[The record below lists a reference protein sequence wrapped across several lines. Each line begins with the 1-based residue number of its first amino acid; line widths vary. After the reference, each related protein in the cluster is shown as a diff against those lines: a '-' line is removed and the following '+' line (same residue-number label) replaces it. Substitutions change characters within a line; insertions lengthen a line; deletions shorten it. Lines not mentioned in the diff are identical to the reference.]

1 MSMAKPL
8 LWLAVP
14 LVASFELY
22 AASLVLR
29 PNVDPVYRAYFI
41 DRSTDCWPHVTAARY
56 SLGKPL
62 SFVAG
67 SPNLFLPNKGCGWF
81 YPNARGTWSYG
92 RYSTL
97 MFRFSPVDVPLAL
110 TITAGAMVNPAHPT
124 QRVEVSANG
133 QKLGALRFDAV
144 APETR
149 SVAVPAELAKGGS
162 LDMRFDFPDAR
173 SGRELGPNEDSHLRA
188 IRFLSVTLQK
198 AG

>member
-1 MSMAKPL
+1 MSTAKTL
-8 LWLAVP
+8 LWVAVP
-14 LVASFELY
+14 LVAGFELY

-97 MFRFSPVDVPLAL
+97 MFRFSPVDAPLAL

-133 QKLGALRFDAV
+133 QKLGELRFDAV
-144 APETR
+144 TPETR
-149 SVAVPAELAKGGS
+149 TVAVPAELTKTGS